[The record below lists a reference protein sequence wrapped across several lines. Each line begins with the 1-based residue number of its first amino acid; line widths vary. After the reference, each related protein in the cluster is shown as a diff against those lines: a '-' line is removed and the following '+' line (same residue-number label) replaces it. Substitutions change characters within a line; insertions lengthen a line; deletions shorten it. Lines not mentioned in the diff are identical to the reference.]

1 VGSLCAWSLRTK
13 TEEDRLRVDPLG
25 DWRRTHYSV
34 QVTPELDGREV
45 VVLGWVLDIRDLGG
59 IRFVVLRDREGTVQI
74 TIPRKK
80 VNANVVKKA
89 DALQR
94 QFSIGVKGAV
104 KKTDIT
110 PRGVEIIPKEIR
122 ILGVAQH
129 PLPLDVTG
137 RVPAEIDVR
146 LDARVLDLSREGNQ
160 AVFKIQHTALGATRR
175 FLSEAGFLEVH
186 TPRIIASA
194 TEGGA
199 ALFPVNYYDKKA
211 YLAQSPQLYK
221 EQLVIDFEKVFEIG
235 HFFRAEESHTRRHTS
250 EFVSIDIEQAFATA
264 DDVMD
269 VLEELMHYVCE
280 VVNERCQKELR
291 VLKHKVEVPERPF
304 KRFTYDQ
311 VVDELKKRGAEVAWG
326 EDISTPALR
335 VLGKLHPYFYFI
347 TDWPKTARAFYI
359 KTKEDNPELTE
370 GFDLMWRSIELTS
383 GGSRV
388 DSKDVLI
395 ERLKEKGLNPDSF
408 RFHLQAFDYGM
419 PPHAGWAT
427 GLERFTMMLTGK
439 QNIREVTLFPR
450 DRFRLTP

>member
-1 VGSLCAWSLRTK
+1 MK
-13 TEEDRLRVDPLG
+13 IDNLG

-34 QVTPELDGREV
+34 DVTPDLSGKEV
-45 VVLGWVLDIRDLGG
+45 IIFGWVLDIRDLGG
-59 IRFVVLRDREGTVQI
+59 IRFVILQDREGDVQI

-80 VNANVVKKA
+80 VNAEVVKKA

-94 QFSIGVKGAV
+94 QYSVGVKGTV
-104 KKTDIT
+104 QKTKMT
-110 PRGVEIIPKEIR
+110 PRGVEIIPSEIKVV
-122 ILGVAQH
+122 GAAQH

-137 RVPAEIDVR
+137 RTPSDIDVR
-146 LDARVLDLSREGNQ
+146 LDARVLDLSRQENR
-160 AVFKIQHTALGATRR
+160 AIFRVQHVALEATRL
-175 FLSEAGFLEVH
+175 FLSKLGFIEVQ

-199 ALFPVNYYDKKA
+199 ALFPVNYYEKQA

-250 EFVSIDIEQAFATA
+250 EFVSIDIEQGFATTN
-264 DDVMD
+264 DVME
-269 VLEELMHYVCE
+269 VLEELMHYTCE
-280 VVNERCQKELR
+280 VVNDRCRKELKI
-291 VLKHKVEVPERPF
+291 LKHRVEVPETPF

-311 VVDELKKRGAEVAWG
+311 VVDELKKKGAEVTWG
-326 EDISTPALR
+326 EDIPTPALR
-335 VLGKLHPYFYFI
+335 TLGKLHPYFYFI
-347 TDWPKTARAFYI
+347 THWPKTARAFYI

-388 DSKDVLI
+388 DSRDVLI

-427 GLERFTMMLTGK
+427 GLERLTMMLTGK